1 MKSALPKVLHRLAG
15 AAMIDHVLNAAR
27 SLKPDRIVVVIA
39 PGMDAVAKAILP
51 VESAV
56 QERPLG
62 TAHAVRAAEAT
73 LKGFRGDVLIVFGD
87 TPLVRPATLR
97 HLVKARRA
105 GKDRA
110 VAVMGF
116 HPGDPSPYGRLIVG
130 NDGTLERIVEAKDAT
145 AEQRAVRLCNGGIM
159 AAEAPRLFELLRE
172 IDNRNAKSEFYLTDL
187 VAVARRRGLG
197 CVAVEGAAEDVVG
210 VNSRAELAAAEAM
223 LQQRLRAAAMA
234 GGATLTDPASV
245 WFCIDTKLARD
256 VVVEPHVVF
265 GPGVTVAEGA
275 RIRAFSHVEGARIG
289 AGAVIGP
296 YARLR
301 PGSRIE
307 ENARIGNF
315 VEVKNAR
322 VEPGAKV
329 NHLSYIGDARVGA
342 KANVGAG
349 TITCNYDGF
358 GKHFTSIGKGAFI
371 GSNTA
376 LVAPVKVG
384 PGAIVGAGSVITR
397 DVPGDAL
404 AVERATQKNVAQGAA
419 RLRARRAGKNGSG
432 KE

>member
-1 MKSALPKVLHRLAG
+1 MKSALPKVLHSLAG

-27 SLKPDRIVVVIA
+27 ALKPDRVVVVVA
-39 PGMDAVAKAILP
+39 PGMDAVAKAIAP
-51 VESAV
+51 AEAAV
-56 QERPLG
+56 QDRPLG
-62 TAHAVRAAEAT
+62 TAHAVRAAEKT

-87 TPLVRPATLR
+87 TPLVRPVTLR
-97 HLVKARRA
+97 ALLKARRA
-105 GKDRA
+105 GADRA

-116 HPGDPSPYGRLIVG
+116 YPPDPGPYGRLIVG
-130 NDGTLERIVEAKDAT
+130 SDGTLERIVEAKDASP
-145 AEQRAVRLCNGGIM
+145 EQKAVRLCNGGIM
-159 AAEAPRLFELLRE
+159 AADAPRLFELLRE

-187 VAVARRRGLG
+187 VAVARRRGHD
-197 CVAVEGAAEDVVG
+197 CVAVEGEAEDVVG

-234 GGATLTDPASV
+234 GGATLTDPSSV
-245 WFCIDTKLARD
+245 WFCVDTKLARD
-256 VVVEPHVVF
+256 VLVEPHVFF
-265 GPGVTVAEGA
+265 GPGVSVAEGA
-275 RIRAFSHVEGARIG
+275 RIRAFSHLEGARVG
-289 AGAVIGP
+289 AGAIVGP

-307 ENARIGNF
+307 AKAKIGNF
-315 VEVKNAR
+315 VEIKDAR
-322 VEPGAKV
+322 VDVGAKV
-329 NHLSYIGDARVGA
+329 NHLSYIGNARVGA

-384 PGAIVGAGSVITR
+384 AGAIVGAGSVITR
-397 DVPGDAL
+397 NVPGDAL
-404 AVERATQKNVAQGAA
+404 AVERAAQKNVAHGAS
-419 RLRARRAGKNGSG
+419 RLRARRAKKNG

>member
-1 MKSALPKVLHRLAG
+1 
-15 AAMIDHVLNAAR
+15 
-27 SLKPDRIVVVIA
+27 
-39 PGMDAVAKAILP
+39 VAKAILP
-51 VESAV
+51 AEAAV
-56 QERPLG
+56 QEKPLG
-62 TAHAVRAAEAT
+62 TAHAARAAESA

-87 TPLVRPATLR
+87 TPLVRPMTLR
-97 HLVKARRA
+97 KLIKARRA
-105 GKDRA
+105 RADRA

-116 HPGDPSPYGRLIVG
+116 HPPDPGPYGRLITG
-130 NDGTLERIVEAKDAT
+130 ADGALERIVEAKDASP
-145 AEQRAVRLCNGGIM
+145 EQKAVRLCNGGIM

-187 VAVARRRGLG
+187 VAVARRHGLD
-197 CVAVEGAAEDVVG
+197 CAAVEGEAEDVVG
-210 VNSRAELAAAEAM
+210 INSRAELAAAEEM

-234 GGATLTDPASV
+234 AGVTLIDPASV
-245 WFCIDTKLARD
+245 WFCADTKLARD
-256 VVVEPHVVF
+256 VTVEPHVVF
-265 GPGVTVAEGA
+265 GPGVAVAEGA
-275 RIRAFSHVEGARIG
+275 RIRAFSHLEGARVG
-289 AGAVIGP
+289 AGAVVGP

-307 ENARIGNF
+307 ANARIGNF

-322 VEPGAKV
+322 VDTGAKV

-384 PGAIVGAGSVITR
+384 QGAIVGAGSVITR

-404 AVERATQKNVAQGAA
+404 AVERAAQKNVAQGAA
-419 RLRARRAGKNGSG
+419 RLRARRKGKNGSG